1 MEAPLQPNHAFVIW
15 IRQTNFY
22 NYIIVIEVIL
32 LRSYLSWLN
41 IKQQFSYN
49 NPILTEYLGR
59 TKKNTGIF
67 SILFIIIFLSTNAHT
82 TLTYKV
88 VLYINC

>member
-15 IRQTNFY
+15 FRQTNFY

-32 LRSYLSWLN
+32 LRRYLSWLN

-49 NPILTEYLGR
+49 NPILTEYLDR

-67 SILFIIIFLSTNAHT
+67 SILLLLFF
-82 TLTYKV
+82 
-88 VLYINC
+88 